1 MLLGISCCFYLLS
14 SRRPEEVDL
23 GHSHRTDSRGGGERG
38 FLLPSPAARDIWQC
52 LETFSV
58 IINGSGVGAT
68 VLLASSG

>member
-23 GHSHRTDSRGGGERG
+23 GFSYRTDSQGGGEWG
-38 FLLPSPAARDIWQC
+38 FLLPSPTARDIWQY
-52 LETFSV
+52 LEIFLV
-58 IINGSGVGAT
+58 IIIGRGVGGT